1 MRSRVCGLW
10 VFVGI
15 MELEN
20 HVSVSIKLIM
30 SGVITVGDY
39 ELLEKQK
46 EGYIKTEGMKHREWF
61 DEYIARIRNTNEI
74 VLMARVKNGL
84 DVKGIESRF
93 PQLKE
98 CSNEHLVRYLDIVK
112 KDEELWVVI
121 PSRVDRIDCYG
132 ELRLLFSFP
141 ILGA

>member
-1 MRSRVCGLW
+1 MRSRVCSLW

-61 DEYIARIRNTNEI
+61 DEFKARNQNTNE
-74 VLMARVKNGL
+74 VLLMARVKNGL

-98 CSNEHLVRYLDIVK
+98 CRNEHLMRYIDIVK
-112 KDEELWVVI
+112 KDDELWVVI
-121 PSRVDRIDCYG
+121 PSRVDRIDCNG
-132 ELRLLFSFP
+132 EL
-141 ILGA
+141 